1 LGEVNG
7 IYLNSESSDSIG
19 LDVLPERT
27 VNVSFQFLK
36 IISSTTAD
44 DISSKHDWK
53 SARLLEGM
61 LKVPGQMV
69 QPLNP

>member
-1 LGEVNG
+1 LGQVNG
-7 IYLNSESSDSIG
+7 IYLNSESLDSIG

-27 VNVSFQFLK
+27 VHVSFQFLK
-36 IISSTTAD
+36 IIPSTTAH

-53 SARLLEGM
+53 SARLLEGT